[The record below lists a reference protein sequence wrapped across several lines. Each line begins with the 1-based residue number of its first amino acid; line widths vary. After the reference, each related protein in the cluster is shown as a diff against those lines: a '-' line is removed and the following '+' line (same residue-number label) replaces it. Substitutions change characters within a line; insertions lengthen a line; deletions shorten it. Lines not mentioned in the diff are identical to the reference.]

1 MHGLSLLEEIMFK
14 YWYNVLNFQMT
25 TLMTVRCFRE
35 SNNLKLLLGCLNDA
49 VQLCFAL
56 DHIHYSRWLSV
67 FIHDLELLS
76 VENSDLFDSLE
87 NNLGVRTSKADFS
100 KIAFD
105 HKHEMNNRAIKSRSG
120 YIDLVNK
127 DDAAFLRKL
136 EICSAEVHNLFED
149 LGNTTEITKH
159 KKESPK
165 FNKTFVTHCNQIF
178 SKMSVN
184 PFDTKKFKC

>member
-1 MHGLSLLEEIMFK
+1 MHGLSLLEGIMFK
-14 YWYNVLNFQMT
+14 NWYNVLNFEMT

-35 SNNLKLLLGCLNDA
+35 SNNLKLLLGCLDDA

-87 NNLGVRTSKADFS
+87 NNLGVRMSKAGFS
-100 KIAFD
+100 KIAYD
-105 HKHEMNNRAIKSRSG
+105 HKHEMKNRAIKSRSG

-127 DDAAFLRKL
+127 DDAAF
-136 EICSAEVHNLFED
+136 
-149 LGNTTEITKH
+149 
-159 KKESPK
+159 
-165 FNKTFVTHCNQIF
+165 
-178 SKMSVN
+178 
-184 PFDTKKFKC
+184 

>member
-1 MHGLSLLEEIMFK
+1 MHWLSLLEGIMFK

-49 VQLCFAL
+49 VQL
-56 DHIHYSRWLSV
+56 RWLSV

-136 EICSAEVHNLFED
+136 EICSAEVHNLVGD
-149 LGNTTEITKH
+149 TTEIIKH
-159 KKESPK
+159 KEE
-165 FNKTFVTHCNQIF
+165 
-178 SKMSVN
+178 
-184 PFDTKKFKC
+184 